1 VSRTTSRIQ
10 NSVTRLAFIG
20 GSVLFGFALLGDIIA
35 PFIPLIATILGSLI
49 AGSLV
54 RAIFIR
60 LLNNRLFSEYRYTDT
75 NANKQSTRSRTN
87 NTRDETVYSGQNETT
102 SNENI
107 NRENP
112 FAPPDSLSLYRNL
125 LGLGP
130 RFTGEE
136 LKAAY
141 RRCAAMY
148 HPDRYTSA
156 SPNERQNAE
165 DLMKKVNE
173 AYERLKP
180 AAV

>member
-20 GSVLFGFALLGDIIA
+20 GSAIFAFALLEEFIT
-35 PFIPLIATILGSLI
+35 PFIPLIITVLGSLI

-60 LLNNRLFSEYRYTDT
+60 MLNKRLFSEYRYTDT
-75 NANKQSTRSRTN
+75 NANTNKQSTRSRTN
-87 NTRDETVYSGQNETT
+87 NTYDETT
-102 SNENI
+102 SNESI
-107 NRENP
+107 NRENA

-136 LKAAY
+136 LKVAY

-148 HPDRYTSA
+148 HPDRYASA

-173 AYERLKP
+173 AYERLKS
-180 AAV
+180 AAL

>member
-1 VSRTTSRIQ
+1 VNRTTSWIQ

-20 GSVLFGFALLGDIIA
+20 GSAIFAFALLEEFIT
-35 PFIPLIATILGSLI
+35 PFIPLIVTVLGSLI

-54 RAIFIR
+54 RSIFIR
-60 LLNNRLFSEYRYTDT
+60 MLNKRLFSEYRYTDT
-75 NANKQSTRSRTN
+75 NANTNRQSARSRTN
-87 NTRDETVYSGQNETT
+87 NTRDETTF
-102 SNENI
+102 NENI

-125 LGLGP
+125 LGLGL
-130 RFTGEE
+130 RFTNEE

-148 HPDRYTSA
+148 HPDRYVSA
-156 SPNERQNAE
+156 SPGERQNAE

-173 AYERLKP
+173 AHERLKS
-180 AAV
+180 AAL

>member
-1 VSRTTSRIQ
+1 VNRTTSRIQ
-10 NSVTRLAFIG
+10 SGVTRLAFIG
-20 GSVLFGFALLGDIIA
+20 GSAIFAFALLGEFIA
-35 PFIPLIATILGSLI
+35 PFLPLIVTVLGSLI

-54 RAIFIR
+54 RSIFIR
-60 LLNNRLFSEYRYTDT
+60 MLNKRLFSEYRYTDT
-75 NANKQSTRSRTN
+75 NANVNKQSARSRTN
-87 NTRDETVYSGQNETT
+87 NTRDETT

-148 HPDRYTSA
+148 HPDRYVSA
-156 SPNERQNAE
+156 SPGERQNAE

-173 AYERLKP
+173 AHERLKSV
-180 AAV
+180 AL